1 MEREENEN
9 RIDIKKTYS
18 KLFKQSIIDRL
29 ERNFVY
35 LREDTSSDLLNA
47 CKEIATVTQSDRE
60 MYRSKN

>member
-47 CKEIATVTQSDRE
+47 CKEIATATQYDRS

>member
-35 LREDTSSDLLNA
+35 LREDASSDLLNA
-47 CKEIATVTQSDRE
+47 CKEIATATQSDRS
-60 MYRSKN
+60 MYRSKD

>member
-29 ERNFVY
+29 ESNFVY

-47 CKEIATVTQSDRE
+47 CKEIATMTQSDLS
-60 MYRSKN
+60 MYQSKN